1 MLVLVGGW
9 LVDRFNRRLLFC
21 LTPILVGVA
30 SVLHAA
36 APSWPWLIPG
46 LCVNMLSMSI
56 AAPIFFSMTSD
67 IAPRDRRAAFFGYQ
81 AMAFSVCGIVGP
93 LLGGFFFEHIGYR
106 WFLVAGAA
114 LAFTASYLRYLI
126 KDPRE
131 SPDWVPEGG
140 RQTVSAAG
148 RGQAGRRGL
157 LGDFWANLGVFL
169 AWARRTPG
177 IVVFI
182 ILINIPSIS
191 GKLIESYFSV
201 YMNEAALVTPAAL
214 GILFA
219 ISGAV
224 AIPSNLVGGRL
235 ADRIGRRVAVSAAW
249 ILSGLWVFVLTL
261 AGGYRAFMVMFVLD
275 GLIHGGLFPSVDAWN
290 ADLCPSRHRG
300 TFVGMLRL
308 VGMIIALPAP
318 ILGAWLWGTVGPT
331 ILLWTVAG
339 ISGFTG
345 LLLYRFGPTG
355 IPADDGEVA
364 RR

>member
-1 MLVLVGGW
+1 
-9 LVDRFNRRLLFC
+9 
-21 LTPILVGVA
+21 
-30 SVLHAA
+30 
-36 APSWPWLIPG
+36 
-46 LCVNMLSMSI
+46 MLSMSI

-261 AGGYRAFMVMFVLD
+261 AGGYRAFMVMRPGRTDPRWALPVGGRPERRPLPVEAPGDVRRHAPARWDDHRPAGSDPGGVAVGDGGADGPALD
-275 GLIHGGLFPSVDAWN
+275 GGGHKRLHRAAPLPVRPNRDSGRRWR
-290 ADLCPSRHRG
+290 SRP
-300 TFVGMLRL
+300 
-308 VGMIIALPAP
+308 ALKE
-318 ILGAWLWGTVGPT
+318 
-331 ILLWTVAG
+331 
-339 ISGFTG
+339 
-345 LLLYRFGPTG
+345 RR
-355 IPADDGEVA
+355 VA
-364 RR
+364 R